1 MKKYGSG
8 SNLVWAA
15 RVGTRAAVK
24 SAFVFS
30 LGAVLVTI
38 AVPAGIILAI
48 HDSLEDKANEK
59 KGASSV

>member
-1 MKKYGSG
+1 M
-8 SNLVWAA
+8 VWAA